1 MNRRD
6 FLKSCFAIGATGLL
20 AGCRGGFYSKND
32 LQKTNILFILADDMG
47 YGDLGCYGAEK
58 IKTPNIDRLA
68 TEGIIFTDGHCG
80 ASTCTPT
87 RYGLLTGRHN
97 WRSWL
102 KYSALSTSAP
112 LLIDEDRMTVASM
125 LKSEGYSTSI
135 VGKWHL
141 GYGREEG
148 FEDDRGD
155 LAPNYWETRR
165 SGPNWN
171 GELKPGPLELGFDYS
186 YVIPVANSFPPYVIV
201 ENHHVEGLRKDSPIG
216 KMQSRNN
223 GEMEGGEGA
232 RWKDEELVDKLTSKA
247 VSQLEGFA
255 KENTSTSS
263 GQRKPFFLYY
273 APHQPHLPHRPNDRF
288 KGSSQVGNYGDVIQE
303 LDWSVGEI
311 LKTLDRLGLS
321 ENTLVIFS
329 SDNGA
334 GSYGRPRHG
343 HYPCGPL
350 RGGKGDVTEGGHRVP
365 LLARWPGKIKPG
377 IRSKEIISTTDMLA
391 TFAAIIGK
399 ELPPGAGPDSYN
411 VLPALLGQKL
421 PDPDRPVVMSSGG
434 TGALSIRAGK
444 WKLID
449 GQGDCGYG
457 EFVSKRP
464 SPIPNPGDPP
474 AQLYNLEEDLG
485 ETNNLY
491 MQHPEIVHRLK
502 VGLEK
507 IKADENYNPT
517 ALEQPDETL
526 TIEQLNALFPEP
538 WSPQS
543 KATLTKIGGKIAEV
557 SSFNQGYEKEN
568 MLDGDPS
575 TFWHTNFIG
584 GDAKP
589 PHYVVLHVPAGTHV
603 TGLAYTA
610 WIGGNGNGHVKE
622 YAVSVSDDG
631 KDWSDPILS
640 GGLKT
645 GVSDKQNISF
655 PAPSSKPFIKFEVT
669 AARSPKSR
677 FLAAIGE
684 LDVLVK

>member
-1 MNRRD
+1 MSKTKQVV
-6 FLKSCFAIGATGLL
+6 LGVIVIPLLGFAQEKPPVVSA
-20 AGCRGGFYSKND
+20 SKP
-32 LQKTNILFILADDMG
+32 NIIFILADDMG
-47 YGDLGCYGAEK
+47 YGDLSCYGAVK
-58 IKTPNIDRLA
+58 IQTPNIDSLA
-68 TEGIIFTDGHCG
+68 TEGILFTDGHCG

-112 LLIDEDRMTVASM
+112 LLIEEDRVTVASF
-125 LKSEGYSTSI
+125 LKSAGYSTSI

-141 GYGREEG
+141 GFGHEEG
-148 FEDDRGD
+148 FEDNRGD
-155 LAPNYWETRR
+155 TPPNYWETRG

-171 GELKPGPLELGFDYS
+171 GELKPGPLEVGFDYS

-216 KMQSRNN
+216 KMESRNN
-223 GEMEGGEGA
+223 GRMEGGEGA
-232 RWKDEELVDKLTSKA
+232 RWRDEELVDKLTSKA

-255 KENTSTSS
+255 KEKK
-263 GQRKPFFLYY
+263 RFFLYY
-273 APHQPHLPHRPNDRF
+273 APHQPHGPWRPNPRF
-288 KGSSQVGNYGDVIQE
+288 KRTSQAKEYGDVIQE

-329 SDNGA
+329 SDNGS
-334 GSYGRPRHG
+334 GSGLSFNGHRPN
-343 HYPCGPL
+343 GPL
-350 RGGKGDVTEGGHRVP
+350 RGGKGDLTEGGHRVP
-365 LLARWPGKIKPG
+365 LLARWPGRIKPG
-377 IRSKEIISTTDMLA
+377 TRSAETITLTDMMA
-391 TFAAIIGK
+391 TFAAMIGK
-399 ELPPGAGPDSYN
+399 RLPPGAGPDSYN

-421 PDPDRPVVMSSGG
+421 SDPQRPLVMSSGG
-434 TGALSIRAGK
+434 TGALSIRTGK
-444 WKLID
+444 WKLLV
-449 GQGDCGYG
+449 GQGNCGYG
-457 EFVSKRP
+457 EFFRKRP
-464 SPIPNPGDPP
+464 HPTPKPGDPP

-485 ETNNLY
+485 ETTNLY
-491 MQHPEIVHRLK
+491 RQHPEIVHRLK

-517 ALEQPDETL
+517 ALEQPGETL
-526 TIEQLNALFPEP
+526 TIEQLDALFPEAWGP
-538 WSPQS
+538 PKS
-543 KATLTKIGGKIAEV
+543 KATLTKIGGKIAAV
-557 SSFNQGYEKEN
+557 SSFQPDREAVC

-575 TFWHTNFIG
+575 TFWHTRFTG

-589 PHYVVLHVPAGTHV
+589 PHYVVLHVPAGTRV

-610 WIGGNGNGHVKE
+610 WTGGNGNGHVKE
-622 YAVSVSDDG
+622 YAIFVSDDG
-631 KDWSDPILS
+631 KNWGAPIQS

-645 GVSDKQNISF
+645 GDSGRQNISF
-655 PAPSSKPFIKFEVT
+655 PAPSDKPFIKFEVT
-669 AARSPKSR
+669 ASHSPEGR